1 MCSTRGAEGRRTHT
15 FGIVG
20 YFAVDTSGAQ
30 HRITHTSISV
40 YPLGS
45 LASFPAQ
52 PLRPKRKPVSP
63 QLENGLCSA
72 HTHTH
77 TENDS
82 ENKTSFPALLPACR
96 LAARLSVQ
104 ARAQSLMRPGPLVRM
119 KELGKGAQSPSDC
132 RRSIS
137 ENHILKNIPLPPP
150 PPPSS
155 GRYSWCR
162 EHTHKHTVVRRLK
175 KLRVT
180 RRQRG
185 ADARGLRGL
194 FAFEGSGRLFCNY
207 NQRGDFFFAK
217 QTRHTSGT
225 VQFCS

>member
-1 MCSTRGAEGRRTHT
+1 MCSTHGAEGRRTHT

-52 PLRPKRKPVSP
+52 PLRPKRKTSVS
-63 QLENGLCSA
+63 SA
-72 HTHTH
+72 GKWPLFRPHTH

-137 ENHILKNIPLPPP
+137 ENHILKNTPLSLLHPHPLADTHGAENTHTNTQWSEDSR
-150 PPPSS
+150 SS
-155 GRYSWCR
+155 
-162 EHTHKHTVVRRLK
+162 
-175 KLRVT
+175 
-180 RRQRG
+180 
-185 ADARGLRGL
+185 A
-194 FAFEGSGRLFCNY
+194 
-207 NQRGDFFFAK
+207 
-217 QTRHTSGT
+217 
-225 VQFCS
+225 

>member
-52 PLRPKRKPVSP
+52 PLRPKRKTSVS
-63 QLENGLCSA
+63 SA
-72 HTHTH
+72 GKWPLFRPHTHTQ
-77 TENDS
+77 NDS
-82 ENKTSFPALLPACR
+82 DNKTSFPALLPACR

-137 ENHILKNIPLPPP
+137 ENHILKNIPLPP
-150 PPPSS
+150 SS
-155 GRYSWCR
+155 TPVLWQILMVQRT
-162 EHTHKHTVVRRLK
+162 HTQTHSGQKTQEAPRD
-175 KLRVT
+175 T
-180 RRQRG
+180 PT
-185 ADARGLRGL
+185 
-194 FAFEGSGRLFCNY
+194 EGSRRERVARLVC
-207 NQRGDFFFAK
+207 
-217 QTRHTSGT
+217 
-225 VQFCS
+225 V

>member
-137 ENHILKNIPLPPP
+137 ENPILKNNPLSLLHPRPLADTHGAENTHTNTQWSEDSR
-150 PPPSS
+150 SS
-155 GRYSWCR
+155 
-162 EHTHKHTVVRRLK
+162 
-175 KLRVT
+175 
-180 RRQRG
+180 
-185 ADARGLRGL
+185 A
-194 FAFEGSGRLFCNY
+194 
-207 NQRGDFFFAK
+207 
-217 QTRHTSGT
+217 
-225 VQFCS
+225 

>member
-1 MCSTRGAEGRRTHT
+1 MCSTHGADGTRTHT
-15 FGIVG
+15 FGILG

-40 YPLGS
+40 YPPGS

-72 HTHTH
+72 HTHTQ
-77 TENDS
+77 NDS

-119 KELGKGAQSPSDC
+119 KELGKGVQSPSDC

-137 ENHILKNIPLPPP
+137 ENHILKNT
-150 PPPSS
+150 PSHPQADTH
-155 GRYSWCR
+155 GA
-162 EHTHKHTVVRRLK
+162 ENTHKHTQTHGGQKTQEALHETPTEGNRHERL
-175 KLRVT
+175 V
-180 RRQRG
+180 
-185 ADARGLRGL
+185 
-194 FAFEGSGRLFCNY
+194 C
-207 NQRGDFFFAK
+207 
-217 QTRHTSGT
+217 
-225 VQFCS
+225 V